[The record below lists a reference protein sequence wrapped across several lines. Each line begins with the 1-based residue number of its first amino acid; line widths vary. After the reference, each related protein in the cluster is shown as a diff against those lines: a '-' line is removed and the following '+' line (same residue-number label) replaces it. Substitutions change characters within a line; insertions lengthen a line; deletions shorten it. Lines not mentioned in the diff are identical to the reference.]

1 MRRKTYERD
10 SVAALRSDA
19 EIAAYVQAA
28 LEDEDASFVAHALGV
43 VARARGM
50 TQVAQDAGFSRES
63 LCKALSL
70 EGNPSFDTIVR
81 VLRALHLN
89 LHVSPAE

>member
-1 MRRKTYERD
+1 MGSKTLKWN

-19 EIAAYVQAA
+19 EIAAYVEAA

-43 VARARGM
+43 VTRARGM
-50 TQVAQDAGFSRES
+50 TQVAQDAGLSRES
-63 LCKALSL
+63 LYKALSF
-70 EGNPSFDTIVR
+70 EGNPSFDTIMR
-81 VLRALHLN
+81 VLRALHLD

>member
-1 MRRKTYERD
+1 MGSKTLKWD
-10 SVAALRSDA
+10 SVVALRSDA
-19 EIAAYVQAA
+19 EIAAYVEAA
-28 LEDEDASFVAHALGV
+28 LEDEDTSFVAHALGV

-50 TQVAQDAGFSRES
+50 TQVAQDAGLSQES

-70 EGNPSFDTIVR
+70 GGNPSFDTIMR
-81 VLRALHLN
+81 VLRALHLD

>member
-1 MRRKTYERD
+1 MGSKTVEWD
-10 SVAALRSDA
+10 SAAALRSDA
-19 EIAAYVQAA
+19 EIAAYIEAA
-28 LEDEDASFVAHALGV
+28 LEDEDTSFVVHALGV

-50 TQVAQDAGFSRES
+50 TQVAQDAGLSQES

-70 EGNPSFDTIVR
+70 EGNPSFDTIMR
-81 VLRALHLN
+81 VLRALHLD

>member
-1 MRRKTYERD
+1 MGSKTLKWN

-19 EIAAYVQAA
+19 ELAAYIEAA
-28 LEDEDASFVAHALGV
+28 LEDEDTSFVVHALGV

-50 TQVAQDAGFSRES
+50 TQVAQDAGLSRES
-63 LCKALSL
+63 LYKALSL
-70 EGNPSFDTIVR
+70 EGNPSFDTIMR
-81 VLRALHLN
+81 VLRALHLD

>member
-1 MRRKTYERD
+1 MRRKTYEWD

-50 TQVAQDAGFSRES
+50 TQVAQDAGLSRES